1 MSHRTTSASAGQ
13 EEYQIRSLTSINI
26 RGSSKP
32 VASNDQDLRLLA
44 EVKAKLDRIA
54 MSPRYEEIY
63 ERTDIAEKI

>member
-1 MSHRTTSASAGQ
+1 M
-13 EEYQIRSLTSINI
+13 RSLALTSINV

-54 MSPRYEEIY
+54 MSPRFEELY
-63 ERTDIAEKI
+63 ERVEST

>member
-1 MSHRTTSASAGQ
+1 M
-13 EEYQIRSLTSINI
+13 RSLTSINV

-54 MSPRYEEIY
+54 MSPRYEELY
-63 ERTDIAEKI
+63 ERVEST